1 LSQDFQQK
9 IQQTNAAVHAK
20 QMDLTV
26 IGPRVLEPG
35 ASNQFQIQT
44 RSFRLEPMP
53 ARITVAVRDQDNRE
67 LFKKDALPSR
77 GDLVVTMPQD
87 LPLKPSDNLVLEV
100 QARSE
105 QDPQIVLSESIP
117 LTDPFYVTHL
127 TVDKPIY
134 QLGETV
140 RFRSL
145 TLQRFS
151 LRPPTEDLELAYKIT
166 KPTGEVV
173 TILKCLAAAR
183 RAARQETPILGLD
196 ENPVRGIGAGEFTI
210 DRQAPPGQ
218 YILTVSEV
226 HQRFPPQ
233 ERKFQVTSRIREGEP
248 PGEPSTR
255 ARQEPR
261 PPGVANLGVEFF
273 PEGGDLVAGVPSRV
287 YFQAKTT
294 LNKSIELKGR
304 IVNETGKTVASV
316 TTFRDPSRPEI
327 SQGMGMFTF
336 TPQAGKEYQLKIEKP
351 TGIEGKFSLPIAK
364 PDGVVLSI
372 PAGVTTDK
380 EPIKA
385 VIRSVGAGR
394 SLLVGAYCRGRLMS
408 QQSIDVKN
416 GEVKEV
422 ELGPESGVGGVY
434 RVTVFERVPDQA
446 RGEQFVPRAER
457 LVYRAP
463 AARLRLA
470 IQPDKPSY
478 RPGERVRVRIRATN
492 ENNQPQ
498 PAIAQVAI
506 VDQKVFQQVNEKTS
520 SGMPAHF
527 LLAPEI
533 HRPEDREPADFLL
546 SAGPQAA
553 IALDLLL
560 GIQSWRRFAEQNPG
574 RFLKEQKEEAQRLLA
589 LEGQWPSRSV
599 NYGQEEV
606 QKVVREYQ
614 RQYAELQKRLTQAEE
629 RQVLVRKTDAQ
640 EEKVKELRG
649 QAEQVKTERIASA
662 GHVKDAQESLASA
675 AGNLQRYRDLLR
687 GVVLPAFLVVFLL
700 AAAANLIL
708 AVVRRRQGRAI
719 PYLAGA
725 ACSLLLVAL
734 ALSQRANLMQNMAT
748 GAGIE
753 VADLSDLP
761 NNDWL
766 AQIKLDEGFGKNA
779 TVQKESTNKT
789 RQSGPLLAPIIIGPQ
804 PPEKKKAFPNRDAT
818 KQDQSAPQDRSNLSP
833 PMPVPPPP
841 PPSFVVREHVH
852 LRSSGDN
859 KDRPDMGGTL
869 FWHPVLVLPDGM
881 AEISFDLSDSVTTY
895 RVIVAG
901 HTLDGRLA
909 EETVE
914 LMVGGEP
921 RTK

>member
-1 LSQDFQQK
+1 
-9 IQQTNAAVHAK
+9 
-20 QMDLTV
+20 
-26 IGPRVLEPG
+26 
-35 ASNQFQIQT
+35 
-44 RSFRLEPMP
+44 
-53 ARITVAVRDQDNRE
+53 
-67 LFKKDALPSR
+67 
-77 GDLVVTMPQD
+77 
-87 LPLKPSDNLVLEV
+87 
-100 QARSE
+100 
-105 QDPQIVLSESIP
+105 
-117 LTDPFYVTHL
+117 
-127 TVDKPIY
+127 
-134 QLGETV
+134 
-140 RFRSL
+140 
-145 TLQRFS
+145 
-151 LRPPTEDLELAYKIT
+151 
-166 KPTGEVV
+166 
-173 TILKCLAAAR
+173 
-183 RAARQETPILGLD
+183 
-196 ENPVRGIGAGEFTI
+196 
-210 DRQAPPGQ
+210 
-218 YILTVSEV
+218 
-226 HQRFPPQ
+226 
-233 ERKFQVTSRIREGEP
+233 
-248 PGEPSTR
+248 
-255 ARQEPR
+255 
-261 PPGVANLGVEFF
+261 
-273 PEGGDLVAGVPSRV
+273 
-287 YFQAKTT
+287 
-294 LNKSIELKGR
+294 
-304 IVNETGKTVASV
+304 
-316 TTFRDPSRPEI
+316 
-327 SQGMGMFTF
+327 
-336 TPQAGKEYQLKIEKP
+336 
-351 TGIEGKFSLPIAK
+351 
-364 PDGVVLSI
+364 
-372 PAGVTTDK
+372 
-380 EPIKA
+380 
-385 VIRSVGAGR
+385 
-394 SLLVGAYCRGRLMS
+394 
-408 QQSIDVKN
+408 
-416 GEVKEV
+416 
-422 ELGPESGVGGVY
+422 
-434 RVTVFERVPDQA
+434 
-446 RGEQFVPRAER
+446 
-457 LVYRAP
+457 
-463 AARLRLA
+463 LA

-719 PYLAGA
+719 PRGRAMPYLAGA

-734 ALSQRANLMQNMAT
+734 ALSQRANLLQNMAT
-748 GAGIE
+748 GIE
-753 VADLSDLP
+753 VADLKDPP

-779 TVQKESTNKT
+779 TVQKESIDKA
-789 RQSGPLLAPIIIGPQ
+789 RQSGPLLAPIKKIGPQ
-804 PPEKKKAFPNRDAT
+804 PLEKKEGFPNKDAT
-818 KQDQSAPQDRSNLSP
+818 KQDQSAPRHRRNLSP
-833 PMPVPPPP
+833 PMPVPPSPP
-841 PPSFVVREHVH
+841 PFVVREHVH
-852 LRSSGDN
+852 LRSSSDN
-859 KDRPDMGGTL
+859 KDRPDMDGTL
-869 FWHPVLVLPDGM
+869 FWHPVLVLPDGT
-881 AEISFDLSDSVTTY
+881 AEISFDLTDTVTTY

-901 HTLDGRLA
+901 HTIDGRLA
-909 EETVE
+909 EGTVE
-914 LMVGGEP
+914 LMVGEEP

>member
-1 LSQDFQQK
+1 
-9 IQQTNAAVHAK
+9 
-20 QMDLTV
+20 
-26 IGPRVLEPG
+26 
-35 ASNQFQIQT
+35 
-44 RSFRLEPMP
+44 
-53 ARITVAVRDQDNRE
+53 
-67 LFKKDALPSR
+67 
-77 GDLVVTMPQD
+77 
-87 LPLKPSDNLVLEV
+87 
-100 QARSE
+100 
-105 QDPQIVLSESIP
+105 
-117 LTDPFYVTHL
+117 
-127 TVDKPIY
+127 
-134 QLGETV
+134 
-140 RFRSL
+140 
-145 TLQRFS
+145 
-151 LRPPTEDLELAYKIT
+151 
-166 KPTGEVV
+166 
-173 TILKCLAAAR
+173 
-183 RAARQETPILGLD
+183 
-196 ENPVRGIGAGEFTI
+196 
-210 DRQAPPGQ
+210 
-218 YILTVSEV
+218 
-226 HQRFPPQ
+226 
-233 ERKFQVTSRIREGEP
+233 
-248 PGEPSTR
+248 
-255 ARQEPR
+255 
-261 PPGVANLGVEFF
+261 
-273 PEGGDLVAGVPSRV
+273 VPSRV

-304 IVNETGKTVASV
+304 IVDETGKTAVSVA
-316 TTFRDPSRPEI
+316 TFRDPSHPECG
-327 SQGMGMFTF
+327 QGLGVFTF
-336 TPQAGKEYQLKIEKP
+336 TPQVGNEYQLKIEQP
-351 TGIEGKFSLPIAK
+351 AGIEGKFSLPIAK

-372 PAGVTTDK
+372 PAGVTTGK

-385 VIRSVGAGR
+385 VIRSVGADR

-434 RVTVFERVPDQA
+434 RVTVFERVPGQG

-478 RPGERVRVRIRATN
+478 RPGERVHIRIRATDEHN
-492 ENNQPQ
+492 RPQ

-506 VDQKVFQQVNEKTS
+506 VDQKVFQHVNEKKS
-520 SGMPAHF
+520 HGMPAHF
-527 LLAPEI
+527 LLGTEI
-533 HRPEDREPADFLL
+533 RRPEDLADFLL
-546 SAGPQAA
+546 SADPQAA
-553 IALDLLL
+553 KALDLLL
-560 GIQSWRRFAEQNPG
+560 GTQAWRRFAEQNVDK
-574 RFLKEQKEEAQRLLA
+574 FLKEHKEESQRLLA
-589 LEGQWPSRSV
+589 LEGRWPPRSV
-599 NYGQEEV
+599 NYGQEAV

-640 EEKVKELRG
+640 EEKVKQLRG
-649 QAEQVKTERIASA
+649 QAEQVETERIASA

-734 ALSQRANLMQNMAT
+734 ALSQRANLLQNMAT
-748 GAGIE
+748 GIE
-753 VADLSDLP
+753 VADLKDTP

-779 TVQKESTNKT
+779 TVQKESIDKA

-841 PPSFVVREHVH
+841 PPPFVAREHVH

-859 KDRPDMGGTL
+859 KDRSDVDGTL
-869 FWHPVLVLPDGM
+869 FWHPVLLLPDGT
-881 AEISFDLSDSVTTY
+881 AEISFDLSDSVTAY
-895 RVIVAG
+895 QVIVAG
-901 HTLDGRLA
+901 HTVDGRLA

-921 RTK
+921 RPN